1 MLGIRKIQ
9 SKIREK
15 DPTTYGVFSFFNCIP
30 SREVLLLNE
39 RIDMLLLLWIFV
51 LLCLD
56 TSTSFLW
63 NNPINVHFLSIRK
76 PGITVT
82 FSSWQLG
89 ANRRDAD
96 DDDDDDDEPPDVD
109 VANFRASTA
118 SFGWNK
124 GRSSPNT
131 RKALGT
137 SSSMAARVHIC
148 SNCGSEFV
156 KFFGRCPTCKAWNT
170 IQEHAV
176 IRRKANSN
184 KGGGRPIFGSTST
197 ATTMNPRRHGSWLD
211 DDGSSFGTF
220 MGNSFDNNNNAP
232 VRITDLTEDADHS
245 NPNNV
250 RSQKHRRI
258 LVPKDDELNLVLGG
272 GIMKGSLIL
281 LGGDPG
287 VGKSTLF
294 LQAAAAVASLA
305 TPKVGI
311 GMGPIPTD
319 NQDVNISGPVW
330 YVSGEENPAQIASRA
345 SRLGIAESE
354 LFLLRETHMDS
365 LCEQIVAQSF
375 PHSNYKQVEDDDN
388 HSVIHR
394 QIRPV
399 TLLVIDSIQTMVCDA
414 AGSSAAGGITQ
425 VRECVAML
433 LRLAKSMDLPI
444 LLIGHVT
451 KSGDVAGPRT
461 VEHMVDTV
469 LYLDG
474 FTDGGICNLRMLR
487 ASKNRFGSADEVG
500 IYEMM
505 SGRLLP
511 VSDPSS
517 LFLAHRSE
525 QEDAEGCA
533 IAIAVEGMRAMTV
546 EVQALVTSAAGDGQS
561 NYGGRRTVNGIA
573 YSRLQLLLGVL
584 QKRCGMFWS
593 RRDVFVN
600 VVGRMRLDRGEGN
613 AADLAVAVALA
624 SSVHSIPVRSDT
636 AFVGEVG
643 LLGELR
649 TVPSIEKRINEAR
662 RMGFSRVIS
671 PPDHRRNKSTK
682 KTSQDITSSR
692 INDMEWIQCKT
703 LRSAIN
709 EGLVQPIP
717 KRARRMQLNTKR
729 DVESTLHPGSLDDLG
744 LEEITDEP
752 DDDDDSTFAFR

>member
-1 MLGIRKIQ
+1 M
-9 SKIREK
+9 
-15 DPTTYGVFSFFNCIP
+15 
-30 SREVLLLNE
+30 
-39 RIDMLLLLWIFV
+39 LLWILV
-51 LLCLD
+51 LLCFD
-56 TSTSFLW
+56 TSASFLW
-63 NNPINVHFLSIRK
+63 NNAIEVHSFSLRK
-76 PGITVT
+76 RGNTIKFPFFQV
-82 FSSWQLG
+82 G
-89 ANRRDAD
+89 ANRHPDYNSDRNDDGD
-96 DDDDDDDEPPDVD
+96 DDEEDDEPPEVD

-137 SSSMAARVHIC
+137 SSSLAARVHIC

-156 KFFGRCPTCKAWNT
+156 KSFGRCPTCKAWNT

-176 IRRKANSN
+176 IRRRTNSN
-184 KGGGRPIFGSTST
+184 IGGGRPIFGSTST
-197 ATTMNPRRHGSWLD
+197 GTTMYPRRPGGWLD
-211 DDGSSFGTF
+211 GDGLSFGNM
-220 MGNSFDNNNNAP
+220 MGTGFDNTHNAP
-232 VRITDLTEDADHS
+232 VRITDLTEDGDHS
-245 NPNNV
+245 NPTNI
-250 RSQKHRRI
+250 RSRTHRRI
-258 LVPKDDELNLVLGG
+258 VVPKDDELNLVLGG

-311 GMGPIPTD
+311 GMGPIPKD
-319 NQDVNISGPVW
+319 DHLNYNNRKQEEVIIAGPVW

-345 SRLGIAESE
+345 SRLGIAEPE
-354 LFLLRETHMDS
+354 LFLLRETHIDN

-375 PHSNYKQVEDDDN
+375 PHSNQDDN
-388 HSVIHR
+388 DDEEENSR
-394 QIRPV
+394 AMLQQQIRPV
-399 TLLVIDSIQTMVCDA
+399 SLLVIDSIQTMVCDA

-474 FTDGGICNLRMLR
+474 FNDGGMCNLRMLR

-500 IYEMM
+500 IYEMT

-546 EVQALVTSAAGDGQS
+546 EVQALVTTAAGDGQS

-573 YSRLQLLLGVL
+573 YSRLLLLMGVL
-584 QKRCGMFWS
+584 QKRCGVFWS
-593 RRDVFVN
+593 RRDVYVN

-649 TVPSIEKRINEAR
+649 TVPSVEKRINEAR
-662 RMGFSRVIS
+662 RMGFSRVVT
-671 PPDHRRNKSTK
+671 PPDNRQNKSSK
-682 KTSQDITSSR
+682 KTGQDISVSR
-692 INDMEWIQCKT
+692 INGMEWIQCKT

-717 KRARRMQLNTKR
+717 KRSRRTQMKAKHDL
-729 DVESTLHPGSLDDLG
+729 ESSLLPGSLDDLG
-744 LEEITDEP
+744 LEEIMDEQ
-752 DDDDDSTFAFR
+752 DDDEESPFVA